1 MESLSRQPWKED
13 NSAYLCLLVSSSKK
27 RLPRMNNKDVVF
39 FNLFL
44 AFIFQTVLD
53 LPFREPSFSTLFT
66 IYV

>member
-1 MESLSRQPWKED
+1 
-13 NSAYLCLLVSSSKK
+13 
-27 RLPRMNNKDVVF
+27 MNNKDVVF

-66 IYV
+66 IYVWRGSSYLFKTHRE